1 MKKKSRQKCLGW
13 CAAWVSFVTCNTSQ
27 PAVMIDILMDPLA
40 WAVLL
45 SQNAASCLDTICCSH
60 FNSYDRCE
68 KPFLSKHQEGLSKP
82 LVHSISYS
90 KIIFLKLEL
99 VHVELLHWHDWHS
112 IFPKLRV
119 EFLLPPYSRQMK
131 PRRKLD
137 LLTCQGKK
145 FCAFFSFYCA
155 LTPFSITSINSLLLW
170 DGIWDFCRIA
180 TPTSTL
186 FTHNITS
193 FPSYLF
199 IS

>member
-145 FCAFFSFYCA
+145 FCAFFSFYC
-155 LTPFSITSINSLLLW
+155 THSLFNHQYQQSSSLRWYLR
-170 DGIWDFCRIA
+170 FLPHCY
-180 TPTSTL
+180 S
-186 FTHNITS
+186 NIHFVYS
-193 FPSYLF
+193 EHY
-199 IS
+199 

>member
-1 MKKKSRQKCLGW
+1 MLRLVC
-13 CAAWVSFVTCNTSQ
+13 CVSFFRDMQHISTCCHDWYLNGSLGLGSTTISKCCKLLGHNLLLTFQFLWQVWETFFIKTSGR
-27 PAVMIDILMDPLA
+27 AVKTPC
-40 WAVLL
+40 
-45 SQNAASCLDTICCSH
+45 SQH
-60 FNSYDRCE
+60 HY
-68 KPFLSKHQEGLSKP
+68 
-82 LVHSISYS
+82 YS

-155 LTPFSITSINSLLLW
+155 LTPFSITSINSLLW

-186 FTHNITS
+186 FTQNITS

-199 IS
+199 IF

>member
-1 MKKKSRQKCLGW
+1 MLRLVC
-13 CAAWVSFVTCNTSQ
+13 CVSFFRDMQHISTCCHDWYLNGSLGLGSTTISKCCK
-27 PAVMIDILMDPLA
+27 
-40 WAVLL
+40 LL
-45 SQNAASCLDTICCSH
+45 GHNCCSH

-131 PRRKLD
+131 TRRKLD

-145 FCAFFSFYCA
+145 FCAFFSFYC
-155 LTPFSITSINSLLLW
+155 THSLFNHQYQQSSSLRWYLR
-170 DGIWDFCRIA
+170 FLPHCY
-180 TPTSTL
+180 S
-186 FTHNITS
+186 NIHFVYS
-193 FPSYLF
+193 EHY
-199 IS
+199 